1 MISSHD
7 TLTLRVG
14 VLPTPLFVPGVQ
26 CVKHAIEGLLL
37 ANRFVI
43 FNMSGMASAN
53 TRIVL
58 SDMGYDIW
66 SGQVRMCALCIQE
79 GATFTVS

>member
-1 MISSHD
+1 MVFCQHLCLSP
-7 TLTLRVG
+7 V
-14 VLPTPLFVPGVQ
+14 VQ

-66 SGQVRMCALCIQE
+66 SDQVCMCALCIQE